1 MAPSSCL
8 RTQQTA
14 GGLRQGLMSVR
25 ASTTL
30 PRLFLAVFIILVI
43 SGNIM
48 KLFSSAIHYSDPY
61 LKRESL
67 EYSSIRVYEIIA
79 LHEYITKVVCV
90 CQYDLIRLFE

>member
-1 MAPSSCL
+1 
-8 RTQQTA
+8 
-14 GGLRQGLMSVR
+14 
-25 ASTTL
+25 
-30 PRLFLAVFIILVI
+30 
-43 SGNIM
+43 M

-90 CQYDLIRLFE
+90 CQYDLIRLFEPPEKVLLITNEVIVRVSRNRH